1 VRSGDLM
8 EIMFLGET
16 FFEEKGFPEPLPK
29 TFRLKKGQGTV
40 QIFLSG
46 CTFFAFYL
54 LGEYF

>member
-1 VRSGDLM
+1 M

-46 CTFFAFYL
+46 CTLFFAFYV